1 MPRPPEAEP
10 AGAPAWLRDLAGAWI
25 FYSVLPGWPWP
36 KPRFQRIARFAPW
49 VGAVLGLLQGLLW
62 WGLEG
67 RVPVLAQVALV
78 LAAGLLLSGGLHMD
92 GAMDTADGLAAGDR
106 LLEAMDDSRVGAS
119 GAQALALLLLLRTA
133 ALASLGAA
141 APVALVWACLWGR
154 VAPLLAM
161 ARFPYLRPGGTAAF
175 HRDHWAGLAAELR
188 PTALLVVLLV
198 LLLVVVETAVVETA
212 VLETALAGLAGLL
225 PALLVPLWLGR
236 RLGGHSGDSY
246 GACVEWVEAL
256 ALLVSAALNL
266 AGAAR

>member
-1 MPRPPEAEP
+1 
-10 AGAPAWLRDLAGAWI
+10 
-25 FYSVLPGWPWP
+25 
-36 KPRFQRIARFAPW
+36 
-49 VGAVLGLLQGLLW
+49 
-62 WGLEG
+62 
-67 RVPVLAQVALV
+67 
-78 LAAGLLLSGGLHMD
+78 
-92 GAMDTADGLAAGDR
+92 
-106 LLEAMDDSRVGAS
+106 VGAS

-141 APVALVWACLWGR
+141 APLALVWACLWGR

-198 LLLVVVETAVVETA
+198 VVETVVLEAA